1 MPSGWR
7 TRARRVEEERVEEER
22 LVDTGAR
29 RAQGGTF
36 IHLVSARGG
45 NWRTAAAV
53 DGMEDGSGRRR
64 HGGRQRPSTAWRTA
78 AAVDG
83 TTPQGKNAATRSTPQ
98 GNKAAVQHCGNTIMP
113 RADARSHR
121 RAAKAGHLQRYEG
134 VRGYWRERERER
146 LEGRVRRHASEHAK
160 QNTKKNDRGQ

>member
-1 MPSGWR
+1 
-7 TRARRVEEERVEEER
+7 VEEER

-83 TTPQGKNAATRSTPQ
+83 MEDGSGRRRHGGRQRPSTAQHRKGRMLQQDQHRKGTKLLSNIAATQ
-98 GNKAAVQHCGNTIMP
+98 
-113 RADARSHR
+113 
-121 RAAKAGHLQRYEG
+121 
-134 VRGYWRERERER
+134 
-146 LEGRVRRHASEHAK
+146 
-160 QNTKKNDRGQ
+160 

>member
-1 MPSGWR
+1 M
-7 TRARRVEEERVEEER
+7 EEER

-64 HGGRQRPSTAWRTA
+64 HNTAREECCNKINTAREQSCCPTLRQHN
-78 AAVDG
+78 
-83 TTPQGKNAATRSTPQ
+83 NAARRCSL
-98 GNKAAVQHCGNTIMP
+98 ASACGKG
-113 RADARSHR
+113 RAP
-121 RAAKAGHLQRYEG
+121 AKA
-134 VRGYWRERERER
+134 
-146 LEGRVRRHASEHAK
+146 
-160 QNTKKNDRGQ
+160 